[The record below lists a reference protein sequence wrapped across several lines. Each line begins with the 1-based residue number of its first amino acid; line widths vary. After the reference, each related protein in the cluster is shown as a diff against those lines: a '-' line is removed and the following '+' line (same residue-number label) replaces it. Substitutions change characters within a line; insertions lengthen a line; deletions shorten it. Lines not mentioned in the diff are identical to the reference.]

1 MDKVMKAEIEKELAN
16 ECYKNSTC
24 FNSDGTKVDCLKD
37 CAYVKNLSSSLTSL
51 IIKWLEG
58 KKAQQCLVSG
68 KYEQQKMYGR
78 NQLITELIGGV
89 R

>member
-1 MDKVMKAEIEKELAN
+1 MKAEIEKILEEFL
-16 ECYKNSTC
+16 
-24 FNSDGTKVDCLKD
+24 
-37 CAYVKNLSSSLTSL
+37 LSRKKIMTGIDTFEIKYDYAQATSSITAL

-68 KYEQQKMYGR
+68 KYEQQKMYAR
-78 NQLITELIGGV
+78 NQLITELIGEV